1 MYNMLKVTSVA
12 VLLAA
17 ASMPVLADDSS
28 SASSQPSSAS
38 SSASSS
44 QMSSSSAVTSSSSS
58 SMEETTAKVNYGTII
73 SAIEAG
79 KSADLSA
86 ITASSTI
93 NFVLVSQVKANG
105 NTTALTNALKK
116 NASAITKLQ
125 ADAAANATLKAKL
138 DAAGYTASQVVAV
151 IVEADG
157 SVTVVINDQA

>member
-1 MYNMLKVTSVA
+1 MNSLLKLSSVA
-12 VLLAA
+12 VLLSA
-17 ASMPVLADDSS
+17 ASMPALADNSS
-28 SASSQPSSAS
+28 SQASSMPSSSAS

-44 QMSSSSAVTSSSSS
+44 QMSSASSSSS
-58 SMEETTAKVNYGTII
+58 SMEEATTKINYGTII
-73 SAIEAG
+73 SAIQAG

-86 ITASSTI
+86 INAGSTI
-93 NFVLVSQVKANG
+93 SFVLVSQVKANG
-105 NTTALTNALKK
+105 NTAALENALKK

-125 ADAAANATLKAKL
+125 ADAAANVTLKAKL